1 MRFFVGTGLVPAPTN
16 SVAALI
22 PIGRKRELFAELTA
36 EAAACV
42 RCPAMCGRRA
52 VLSDLNGDVTARV
65 MFVGEAPGRQGGDR
79 TRVPFS
85 GDQSGRNF
93 QRYIDSIG
101 LARSELFI
109 TNAVLC
115 NPRKSSGANRGPTG
129 AEIANCSEYLR
140 RLVELIDPKVVIT
153 MGRVAL
159 EAVGRIVPHGL
170 SLRESAGRVSVWN
183 KRLLVPLYHPSPQ
196 VLASHRREAEQ
207 LADYRAV
214 ALAIER
220 ATPRAR
226 AERPRGEDARVK
238 LSGRREGRSS
248 DLTEV

>member
-1 MRFFVGTGLVPAPTN
+1 MSER
-16 SVAALI
+16 
-22 PIGRKRELFAELTA
+22 
-36 EAAACV
+36 
-42 RCPAMCGRRA
+42 
-52 VLSDLNGDVTARV
+52 NGDVTARV

-115 NPRKSSGANRGPTG
+115 NPRKSSGANRPPTRR
-129 AEIANCSEYLR
+129 EIANCSEYLR
-140 RLVELIDPKVVIT
+140 RLVELIDPAVVVT

-159 EAVGRIVPHGL
+159 KAVGRIAPHDL
-170 SLRESAGRVSVWN
+170 SLRESTGRVESWAGR
-183 KRLLVPLYHPSPQ
+183 LIVPLYHPSPQ

-207 LADYRAV
+207 LADYHAV
-214 ALAIER
+214 ATAIKQ
-220 ATPRAR
+220 ATPKLRVGLS
-226 AERPRGEDARVK
+226 RG
-238 LSGRREGRSS
+238 SS
-248 DLTEV
+248 SAGNYHLVEQADQPN